1 MQAHHSIPRMS
12 SIRRVRPGEFGWD
25 RTRTLVVRP
34 WTDVSERRREEDI
47 CTRVSS
53 SASPGLD
60 HILQTSPL
68 VSLIGRT
75 PLVRL
80 THVGAD
86 IGRASGDLS
95 PAVALHVKLEGLNP
109 GGSVKDRA
117 ALFIVREALRT
128 GALVPG
134 KALLDATSG
143 NTGIAYAMLG
153 AALSFPVRLMLPADA
168 SPERVQIL
176 RAYGAQL
183 TLTDPA
189 AGTDGA
195 RQLARELAAA
205 EPDRYFYADQYN
217 NPANPLA
224 HTTTTGPQ
232 VWQQTAG
239 QVTHFVAGLGTG
251 GTMMGVGRYLRGR
264 NPAVQLVGVQPEGPR
279 HGIEGLKHLATA
291 DVPGIYEPG
300 LVDRIV
306 DVSTGDARAMARRLA
321 RQEGLFV
328 GISAGAAVV
337 AALRVARELTHGL
350 VVALLPDGGFKYA
363 SAPFWAEGGWKTSE

>member
-1 MQAHHSIPRMS
+1 MQAYHSIPRA
-12 SIRRVRPGEFGWD
+12 RPEEFGWD

-34 WTDVSERRREEDI
+34 WTDGSERRREEDI
-47 CTRVSS
+47 GARVSS

-80 THVGAD
+80 THVAVD

-117 ALFIVREALRT
+117 ALSIVREALRT

-205 EPDRYFYADQYN
+205 EPDRYFYADQYD

-306 DVSTGDARAMARRLA
+306 DVSTGDARRWPAGWPARRGSL
-321 RQEGLFV
+321 
-328 GISAGAAVV
+328 SASRPERPSSPRCG
-337 AALRVARELTHGL
+337 
-350 VVALLPDGGFKYA
+350 
-363 SAPFWAEGGWKTSE
+363 